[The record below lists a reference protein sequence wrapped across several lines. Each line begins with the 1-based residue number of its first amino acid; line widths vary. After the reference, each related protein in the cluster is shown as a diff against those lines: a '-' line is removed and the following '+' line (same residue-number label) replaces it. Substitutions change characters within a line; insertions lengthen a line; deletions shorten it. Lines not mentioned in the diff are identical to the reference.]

1 MHEKFAGW
9 STLFLQYLKRDWKK
23 LIIWILSIVLFS
35 AGFVPAFKEIAQGKG
50 LLGMFETLQNPA
62 MISMVGPTP
71 VETATDYTVGAMY
84 AHEMLLFCGLFA
96 IIVSMLHVVGH
107 TRKEEELGLTELV
120 RSFQIGR
127 QANSLAAIMEIV
139 LVNVVIAGLIFV
151 MMISFSVETISI
163 QGALLFGITIGMAG
177 IMGASI
183 ALVMSQIMPTSSS
196 ATGASLSIVGLLYI
210 IRAGTDVSNIDLSN
224 INPLGWTYLT
234 YPFTDNNWI
243 PIVIAFL
250 FSIIVVVIAIILEGA
265 RDMGASYI
273 PEKKGRAR
281 AKKSLLSIHGLLYKI
296 NKSIIISW
304 LIAFMVMGM
313 AYGSIYGDMQTFL
326 ESNEMMKQMFSNSN
340 VSIEAS
346 FTSTIMIVL
355 VSLVGILPIVIV
367 NKLFS
372 EESKLRLSQ
381 IYPTKVTRSNVY
393 WNTIGLA
400 FLSSILGVLVATLSL
415 GMIGINAMEGHGELE
430 ITNFLAAGYNFL
442 PAILFFI
449 SLAALAIGWAPK
461 LGKLAYAYLGY
472 NFAINYFGNTL
483 DLPEWF
489 SKTAILNW
497 LPQMPKDNFDVI
509 TFITLTIIGIIFI
522 VLGYIGYRKRDL
534 IG

>member
-139 LVNVVIAGLIFV
+139 LVNVVIAVLIFV

-265 RDMGASYI
+265 RDMGQAI
-273 PEKKGRAR
+273 FLKKRKSAR
-281 AKKSLLSIHGLLYKI
+281 QK
-296 NKSIIISW
+296 III
-304 LIAFMVMGM
+304 
-313 AYGSIYGDMQTFL
+313 
-326 ESNEMMKQMFSNSN
+326 
-340 VSIEAS
+340 
-346 FTSTIMIVL
+346 
-355 VSLVGILPIVIV
+355 
-367 NKLFS
+367 
-372 EESKLRLSQ
+372 
-381 IYPTKVTRSNVY
+381 IYP
-393 WNTIGLA
+393 W
-400 FLSSILGVLVATLSL
+400 
-415 GMIGINAMEGHGELE
+415 
-430 ITNFLAAGYNFL
+430 
-442 PAILFFI
+442 P
-449 SLAALAIGWAPK
+449 
-461 LGKLAYAYLGY
+461 
-472 NFAINYFGNTL
+472 
-483 DLPEWF
+483 
-489 SKTAILNW
+489 
-497 LPQMPKDNFDVI
+497 
-509 TFITLTIIGIIFI
+509 II
-522 VLGYIGYRKRDL
+522 
-534 IG
+534 